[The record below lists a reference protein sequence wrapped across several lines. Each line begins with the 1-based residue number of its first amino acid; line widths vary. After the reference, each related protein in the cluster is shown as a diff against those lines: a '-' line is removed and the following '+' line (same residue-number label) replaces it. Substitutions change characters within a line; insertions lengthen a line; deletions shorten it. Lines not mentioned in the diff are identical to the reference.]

1 MATVIHTVL
10 HCRVRSVVVAV
21 VVVAVA
27 PLLFLSLSHS
37 YLSFSLLPLA
47 PFHVLVLSRSTRKL
61 ILISPSRFLGS
72 LFLPSFL
79 PCSSLHLR
87 ALKVPLSSHPFSISL
102 HVAHEPFTRLT
113 SSCTTLLSPPPAVV
127 SSIERHERRKKIH
140 FVRYTY
146 NRAIDFLASRA
157 KKSGAT

>member
-21 VVVAVA
+21 AVA
-27 PLLFLSLSHS
+27 PLLFLSLSLHS

-47 PFHVLVLSRSTRKL
+47 PFHVLVLSRSTREL

-72 LFLPSFL
+72 LFLPSFYPVPRCTFARLKFLSLLTLSRSLFTSLTNPL
-79 PCSSLHLR
+79 PGSRRLARLSSLRLPPSCR
-87 ALKVPLSSHPFSISL
+87 LSND
-102 HVAHEPFTRLT
+102 TR
-113 SSCTTLLSPPPAVV
+113 
-127 SSIERHERRKKIH
+127 EEKKIH